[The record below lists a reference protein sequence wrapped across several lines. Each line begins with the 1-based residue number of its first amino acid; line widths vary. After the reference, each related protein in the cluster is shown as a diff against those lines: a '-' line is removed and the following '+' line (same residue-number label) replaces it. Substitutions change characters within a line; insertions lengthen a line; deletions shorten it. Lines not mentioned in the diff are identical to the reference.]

1 MAVIEFLN
9 METEQAFN
17 RSLIEQHLPN
27 LPAKIAYQKVV
38 MGKAVLTLITKE

>member
-9 METEQAFN
+9 SETELAFN

-27 LPAKIAYQKVV
+27 LPAKIAYQKIVN
-38 MGKAVLTLITKE
+38 GKAVITLITKE